1 MKAGA
6 RDAGRLG
13 ARIWGRAAGLTAID
27 HLTVAIP
34 LAWLLVFLALPI
46 AAVAALAIHPL
57 RDSIPPVGPLFT
69 MVDGHPAFHGTTR
82 ALRLVL
88 TDGLYLHAFTSAL
101 VNAALTALACV
112 AIGFPFAYAIAR
124 APARHRHFYVL
135 LAVLPFW
142 TSFLLRAYAW
152 IGMLR
157 DSGPLNGA
165 LLSLGLI
172 ERPLP
177 ILYSPAAVL
186 LVMVYSYLPF
196 FVLPM
201 YAVLEKLPADLLA
214 AAADLGARPWYV
226 FRTVTVPLSFAGIA
240 SGAILVFVPALGEYV
255 IPELVG
261 NSDTLMI
268 GGILWDEFFQN
279 RDWPLAATIAL
290 YTFGLLMVPALL
302 LRRWL
307 VQLGGFAR

>member
-1 MKAGA
+1 MSAAARGA
-6 RDAGRLG
+6 RLSLVERLTIG
-13 ARIWGRAAGLTAID
+13 
-27 HLTVAIP
+27 IP
-34 LAWLLVFLALPI
+34 LAWLLAFLAFPI
-46 AAVAALAIHPL
+46 AAVAALAIHPIQ
-57 RDSIPPVGPLFT
+57 DSIPPVGALFT
-69 MVDGHPAFHGTTR
+69 ADGGHLQFHGTAR
-82 ALRLVL
+82 ALRMVF

-124 APARHRHFYVL
+124 APAQRRNFYVL

-165 LLSLGLI
+165 LLTLGLI
-172 ERPLP
+172 DRPLP

-226 FRTVTVPLSFAGIA
+226 FRTVTVPLSLTGIA

-268 GGILWDEFFQN
+268 GGILWDEFFEN

-290 YTFGLLMVPALL
+290 VTFGLLMLPALL
-302 LRRWL
+302 LRRSL
-307 VQLGGFAR
+307 AQLGGFGR

>member
-1 MKAGA
+1 MSA
-6 RDAGRLG
+6 RPGLGGMTLVDRLVIG
-13 ARIWGRAAGLTAID
+13 
-27 HLTVAIP
+27 IP
-34 LAWLLVFLALPI
+34 LAWLLTFLALPI
-46 AAVAALAIHPL
+46 AAVGALSIHPI
-57 RDSIPPVGPLFT
+57 RDSIPPVGPLLT
-69 MVDGHPAFHGTTR
+69 MIDGHPAWHATGR
-82 ALRLVL
+82 AYRLVF
-88 TDGLYLHAFTSAL
+88 TDGLYLHAFSSAL

-112 AIGFPFAYAIAR
+112 AAGFPFAYAIAR
-124 APARHRHFYVL
+124 APARHRNFYLL

-157 DSGPLNGA
+157 DSGPLNA
-165 LLSLGLI
+165 ILLWLGI
-172 ERPLP
+172 IDQPLP

-186 LVMVYSYLPF
+186 LVMVYSYMPF

-226 FRTVTVPLSFAGIA
+226 FRTITVPLSLAGIA
-240 SGAILVFVPALGEYV
+240 SGAVLVFVPALGEYV
-255 IPELVG
+255 IPDLVG
-261 NSDTLMI
+261 NSDTTMI
-268 GGILWDEFFQN
+268 GGVLWDEFFQN

-290 YTFGLLMVPALL
+290 VTFGLLLLPTLL

-307 VQLGGFAR
+307 ARLGGFAP

>member
-6 RDAGRLG
+6 
-13 ARIWGRAAGLTAID
+13 AGLSLVER
-27 HLTVAIP
+27 LTIGIL
-34 LAWLLVFLALPI
+34 LAWLLAFLALPI
-46 AAVAALAIHPL
+46 AAVGALAIHPVQ
-57 RDSIPPVGPLFT
+57 DSIPPVGALFT
-69 MVDGHPAFHGTTR
+69 TAGGQLQFHGTAR
-82 ALRLVL
+82 AFRMVF
-88 TDGLYLHAFTSAL
+88 TDGLYLHAFASAL
-101 VNAALTALACV
+101 LNAALTALACV

-124 APARHRHFYVL
+124 APARHRNFYVL

-165 LLSLGLI
+165 LLGLGLI
-172 ERPLP
+172 EQPLP

-226 FRTVTVPLSFAGIA
+226 FRTVTVPLSFTGIA

-279 RDWPLAATIAL
+279 RDWPLAAAIAL
-290 YTFGLLMVPALL
+290 VTFGLLMLPALL
-302 LRRWL
+302 LRRSL
-307 VQLGGFAR
+307 AQLGGFQR